1 MKFRQLGK
9 WDNPGISAKLIY
21 FAQLVD
27 ELTFTF
33 THSTYKPSVT
43 HCGILCGEAISTI
56 EDVEKGVIKP
66 PNIDHVIAKLCKNL
80 EKDLTAKNLSP
91 LPISMITEKLK
102 NPKNPKQ
109 EKKTIIEILTT
120 HLSPL
125 KYKQENER
133 LISEEIKNE
142 SQGKNRI
149 RSLTRTYMTTL
160 LAIGYHSKYIEK
172 KSQDFFHY
180 NKDRI
185 SGPEAIDAFLS
196 LFNTPKETYS
206 ATFRASRIFLE
217 IADTCKALDVKIEKE
232 TTNEILLKRLPK
244 NDLEV
249 YATIEKIDGL
259 DRYSVRSYA
268 EQRIKNISTLLTLFH
283 HKEHPAWSKECLLS
297 KEDGQTYLLASQI
310 SPMQKCAD
318 SRPEVASKKLSSFMD
333 NFSLEKT
340 SFLKFIRS
348 AQLHSMALESNAE
361 ENQLLNLWISL
372 ESLIPTEEKSDDSSA
387 IEHITK
393 SVIPFLSIRYI
404 EGLLNNLVK
413 DLLKWNSKV
422 TKAALKN
429 VDGLKF
435 TERLLRVITQQKYS
449 SNLLSIES
457 ELRDF
462 HLLKDRID
470 YFKEKLATPQ
480 AALEIIKDYEERVTW
495 QIRRIY
501 RARNIIV
508 HSGKTPPYTK
518 HLIEHAHEYL
528 DIILDNLVELGSNPK
543 IAKSTSQGFKYMGMY
558 YDFYSRNLEK
568 KGLVF
573 DDSNITRLLFFRHH

>member
-1 MKFRQLGK
+1 M
-9 WDNPGISAKLIY
+9 
-21 FAQLVD
+21 
-27 ELTFTF
+27 
-33 THSTYKPSVT
+33 
-43 HCGILCGEAISTI
+43 
-56 EDVEKGVIKP
+56 
-66 PNIDHVIAKLCKNL
+66 
-80 EKDLTAKNLSP
+80 
-91 LPISMITEKLK
+91 
-102 NPKNPKQ
+102 
-109 EKKTIIEILTT
+109 
-120 HLSPL
+120 
-125 KYKQENER
+125 
-133 LISEEIKNE
+133 
-142 SQGKNRI
+142 
-149 RSLTRTYMTTL
+149 
-160 LAIGYHSKYIEK
+160 
-172 KSQDFFHY
+172 
-180 NKDRI
+180 
-185 SGPEAIDAFLS
+185 
-196 LFNTPKETYS
+196 
-206 ATFRASRIFLE
+206 
-217 IADTCKALDVKIEKE
+217 
-232 TTNEILLKRLPK
+232 
-244 NDLEV
+244 
-249 YATIEKIDGL
+249 
-259 DRYSVRSYA
+259 
-268 EQRIKNISTLLTLFH
+268 
-283 HKEHPAWSKECLLS
+283 
-297 KEDGQTYLLASQI
+297 
-310 SPMQKCAD
+310 
-318 SRPEVASKKLSSFMD
+318 
-333 NFSLEKT
+333 
-340 SFLKFIRS
+340 
-348 AQLHSMALESNAE
+348 
-361 ENQLLNLWISL
+361 
-372 ESLIPTEEKSDDSSA
+372 
-387 IEHITK
+387 
-393 SVIPFLSIRYI
+393 
-404 EGLLNNLVK
+404 NNLVK